1 MKGSIEEGR
10 RHMPQQRRQ
19 YTEEFKREAIRLARE
34 GGLGPTQVARDLGI
48 NRTMLSTWIRKAGTE
63 GTDAFRGHGNRT
75 ALEAENAALLRRI
88 RVLEE
93 ERDIL
98 KKAATWFAKESR

>member
-1 MKGSIEEGR
+1 MANKR
-10 RHMPQQRRQ
+10 RVHTP
-19 YTEEFKREAIRLARE
+19 EFKREAIRLASQSGMGVNR
-34 GGLGPTQVARDLGI
+34 TARDLGI
-48 NRTMLSTWIRKAGTE
+48 NRSMLSRWIHDAATE
-63 GTDAFRGHGNRT
+63 GADAFRGHGNPT
-75 ALEAENAALLRRI
+75 AIEAEHAALLRRI

>member
-1 MKGSIEEGR
+1 
-10 RHMPQQRRQ
+10 MPQSRRQ
-19 YTEEFKREAIRLARE
+19 YTEEFKREAIRLACHS
-34 GGLGPTQVARDLGI
+34 GLGTTRVAQDLGI
-48 NRTMLSTWIRKAGTE
+48 NRTMLNGWIRKAGTE

-75 ALEAENAALLRRI
+75 ALEQENATLLRRI

>member
-34 GGLGPTQVARDLGI
+34 VGLAPPRLP
-48 NRTMLSTWIRKAGTE
+48 
-63 GTDAFRGHGNRT
+63 
-75 ALEAENAALLRRI
+75 
-88 RVLEE
+88 
-93 ERDIL
+93 
-98 KKAATWFAKESR
+98 AT